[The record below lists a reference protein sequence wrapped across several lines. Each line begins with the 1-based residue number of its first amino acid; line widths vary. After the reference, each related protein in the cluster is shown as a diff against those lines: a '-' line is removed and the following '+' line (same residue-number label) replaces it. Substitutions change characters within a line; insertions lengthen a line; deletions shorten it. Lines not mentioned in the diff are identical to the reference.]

1 MHVEPHDTPEALE
14 SAARA
19 ERTGRVRDR
28 IRAVILA
35 RRGRTAKEIAGDL
48 GVCRRV
54 VQDWVRWYNE
64 GGLPNLPDGPRSG
77 APRKCPREKFET
89 VRARILE
96 GPRPEDGVCTLRGR
110 DVQRILHREF
120 GVAQQLSAT
129 YDLMHRLG
137 LTPLRP
143 RPRHAKNDPAVMKA
157 WEERAPLLSSRSGR
171 RTPTSGSRS
180 GSRTRPGSVSRAP

>member
-1 MHVEPHDTPEALE
+1 MRVEHHDTPEALE
-14 SAARA
+14 RAARA
-19 ERTGRVRDR
+19 QRTGRVRDR
-28 IRAVILA
+28 VRAVILA

-48 GVCRRV
+48 GVCPRA
-54 VQDWVRWYNE
+54 VQEWVRWYNE
-64 GGLPNLPDGPRSG
+64 GGLANLPDAPRSG
-77 APRKCPREKFET
+77 PPRRCPREKFEAI
-89 VRARILE
+89 RARILE

-110 DVQRILHREF
+110 DVQGILRREY
-120 GVAQQLSAT
+120 GVVQQLSAT

-143 RPRHAKNDPAVMKA
+143 RPRHVKNDSAVMKA

-180 GSRTRPGSVSRAP
+180 GTRTRPGSVSRAR